1 MQIDRESLV
10 QRYEDLVDAELLRR
24 LRSGELTELAHE
36 VAMAELQARGLSL
49 EPEPAVVPPA
59 AQHGSAG
66 VPSDE
71 AYAAEAAA
79 APAEVALVADQFE
92 RNPYQAPRA
101 AQIQRRDA
109 RARTSWRDIA
119 WWAYVGLLALMCAN
133 SLVLHPQ
140 RLTQPA
146 HWLGLA
152 PLLGMTVGL
161 AAWRL
166 RRPLGHPMLWV
177 GLLALFLAQFVF
189 ALRSYLEIL
198 AEGTHRADSGLL
210 LMMLFVVG
218 FTLPG
223 IWGLLRYAFFSNA
236 IWRPKPAA

>member
-1 MQIDRESLV
+1 MQIDRASLV
-10 QRYEDLVDAELLRR
+10 QRYEDLVDTELLRR

-49 EPEPAVVPPA
+49 EPEAVVAPPA
-59 AQHGSAG
+59 APHDSAG
-66 VPSDE
+66 IPSDE

-79 APAEVALVADQFE
+79 APAEVVLAADQFE

-101 AQIQRRDA
+101 AQIQRREQ

-119 WWAYVGLLALMCAN
+119 WWAYVGLLALMC
-133 SLVLHPQ
+133 SSSFVLNPQ
-140 RLTQPA
+140 RLAQPA

-166 RRPLGHPMLWV
+166 RRPLGHPLLWV
-177 GLLALFLAQFVF
+177 ALLALFLAQFAI
-189 ALRSYLEIL
+189 ALRAYVEIL
-198 AEGTHRADSGLL
+198 SAGANRADSGLL
-210 LMMLFVVG
+210 LIMLFVVAI
-218 FTLPG
+218 TLPG
-223 IWGLLRYAFFSNA
+223 IWGLLCYAFFSSR
-236 IWRPKPAA
+236 IWRSQQAT